1 MGKKDKEKKAK
12 DDRPKSQRD
21 PALCAQPAPVS
32 DMFDLWPLVIKDME
46 DRDRLGRARYGIPLR
61 PQNGRDA
68 LVDAYQEV
76 LDLSV
81 YLRQEIEERRMLDE
95 AVEAA
100 RKVPGFEKVT
110 IGSLDKVI
118 ISLLDAA
125 SHQRDLNR
133 LLEAKLVDYQTNTQ
147 FNTGYSEG
155 VNATLSYIEEHYFKV
170 PLSTLEL
177 DRVRASL
184 ESRISETDVVL

>member
-1 MGKKDKEKKAK
+1 MGKKDKKEKEKS
-12 DDRPKSQRD
+12 DRPKGQRD
-21 PALCAQPAPVS
+21 PALCAQPQPVS

-81 YLRQEIEERRMLDE
+81 YLRQEIEERRILDE
-95 AVEAA
+95 AIEAA
-100 RKVPGFEKVT
+100 RKVPGFEKVSV
-110 IGSLDKVI
+110 GSLDKVI
-118 ISLLDAA
+118 TSLLDAA

-133 LLEAKLVDYQTNTQ
+133 LLSAKLVDYQSNTQ
-147 FNTGYSEG
+147 YCTGYLEG
-155 VNATLSYIEEHYFKV
+155 VNAVLDYLDERFPGALPQTV
-170 PLSTLEL
+170 VDGVRNTLE
-177 DRVRASL
+177 RKV
-184 ESRISETDVVL
+184 SEADVNL